1 MDRAKTDELKQ
12 AIVNRARELGMDP
25 TRRHTCSPGI
35 KALAQMHE
43 VLVLQPHLLQTF
55 AGDLLVHDFGLLSS
69 PHAPSRFVWTIRP
82 SGTNLFY
89 PEPGSETQF
98 LFHMQT
104 EPGSVALH
112 IRLGKPRTGTQP
124 RPRRPLSDRCQNF
137 LAA

>member
-25 TRRHTCSPGI
+25 TRRHTCSAGI

-89 PEPGSETQF
+89 PEPGSDTQF

-104 EPGSVALH
+104 EPGSVAYTFDSENLERVLNLDH
-112 IRLGKPRTGTQP
+112 AARFLTDART
-124 RPRRPLSDRCQNF
+124 F
-137 LAA
+137 